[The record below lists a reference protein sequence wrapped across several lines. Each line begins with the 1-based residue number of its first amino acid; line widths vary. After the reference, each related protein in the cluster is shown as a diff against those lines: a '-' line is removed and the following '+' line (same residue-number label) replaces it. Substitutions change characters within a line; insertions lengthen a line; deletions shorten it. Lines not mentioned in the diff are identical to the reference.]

1 MAFKVSIKISQVT
14 FRNNLSISSLL
25 GQKAIFMFQ
34 TGKFRSRAWYWEGQ
48 VVKNAICILKEK
60 TGNFMFCYVKDQQTD
75 GTLERV
81 IQHRYV

>member
-34 TGKFRSRAWYWEGQ
+34 LE
-48 VVKNAICILKEK
+48 
-60 TGNFMFCYVKDQQTD
+60 NFARVLDI
-75 GTLERV
+75 ERV
-81 IQHRYV
+81 K